1 MNGDTF
7 LAGQFDLHHERLS
20 ALARRLLGSRR
31 EAEEALGAAR
41 AAAGRCGIDSWLTA
55 VVARVGV
62 ERLRT
67 RAAGLPYEPS
77 MPEPETVALADG
89 TGLALFVALDS
100 LAPDERLALVLYD
113 LFALPLP
120 EVARLTGRT
129 TTEAAR
135 LVRGARRRVR
145 GGPAENGMR
154 PVRGLR

>member
-1 MNGDTF
+1 MDGDAF
-7 LAGQFDLHHERLS
+7 LAWQFDLHHERLW
-20 ALARRLLGSRR
+20 ALARRLLGSGH
-31 EAEEALGAAR
+31 EAEEALSAAR
-41 AAAGRCGIDSWLTA
+41 AAAGLGGIDSWLAA
-55 VVARVGV
+55 VVARVCV

-67 RAAGLPYEPS
+67 RAAGAPQGPSALEPDAA
-77 MPEPETVALADG
+77 ALADG
-89 TGLALFVALDS
+89 TGLALFVALHS
-100 LAPDERLALVLYD
+100 LTPDERLALVLYD